1 MECATFLAQAMASQQ
16 NPVAAIQGEAQML
29 RPYSSSESQKA
40 TPQAGSANGRL
51 GTKVSDNKTRE
62 EIAL

>member
-1 MECATFLAQAMASQQ
+1 MASQQ